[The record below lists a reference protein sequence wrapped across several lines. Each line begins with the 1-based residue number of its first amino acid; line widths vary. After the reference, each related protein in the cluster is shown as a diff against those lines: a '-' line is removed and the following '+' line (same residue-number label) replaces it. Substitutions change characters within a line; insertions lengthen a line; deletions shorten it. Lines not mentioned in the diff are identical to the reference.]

1 MHFSAITSRL
11 REEAG
16 QSAVEFALVLPLF
29 IAFVFL
35 IVEFSRTF
43 NAYNDV
49 NQMAANGVRLAAVNR
64 YPGAASL
71 IASEADTGAVQNNA
85 TVALSYPNTTCN
97 QGDPVRVTVTTPIT
111 ILSLKPYLDVQ
122 PLTLT
127 GHAEMRIEV
136 PPTAGC

>member
-11 REEAG
+11 RDEAG

-71 IASEADTGAVQNNA
+71 IAAEADTGAVQNNA
-85 TVALSYPNTTCN
+85 TVALSYPNGTCG
-97 QGDPVRVTVTTPIT
+97 QGDPVRVTVNTPIS

-122 PLTLT
+122 PFTLT

>member
-1 MHFSAITSRL
+1 MHFSAITSRV
-11 REEAG
+11 RDEAG

-43 NAYNDV
+43 NAYNDI

-64 YPGAASL
+64 YPGAAAL
-71 IASEADTGAVQNNA
+71 IAAEADTGAVQNGAN
-85 TVALSYPNTTCN
+85 VQLSYPNGTCA
-97 QGDPVRVTVTTPIT
+97 QGDPVRVTVTTPIS

-122 PLTLT
+122 PFTLN